1 MASTLTNLL
10 YHLVFSTKNRFPM
23 IKESLTSE
31 CHAYL
36 GGIAKKEG
44 CIPLAIGGMP
54 DHVHVILKCEPTL
67 ALSDLVRTV
76 KGSSSKW
83 INEHYDVGGRF
94 SWQEGYGAFTVS
106 ESQLQ
111 ATINYVKNQERH
123 HSQQGFQDEYR
134 KLLDKHGV
142 NYDERYL
149 WG

>member
-10 YHLVFSTKNRFPM
+10 YHLVFSTKNRYPM
-23 IKESLTSE
+23 IHEPLMSE

-36 GGIAKKEG
+36 GGIAKHEG

-54 DHVHVILKCEPTL
+54 DHIHIVLKCKPTL

-83 INEHYDVGGRF
+83 INEHFDVGGRF

-106 ESQLQ
+106 ESQLP
-111 ATINYVKNQERH
+111 ATVHYVKTQEH
-123 HSQQGFQDEYR
+123 HHRQQSFQDEFR
-134 KLLDKHGV
+134 KLLEKHGV
-142 NYDERYL
+142 YYDERYL